1 MVEGSISVE
10 LNKKFP
16 LRALKVGFAAA
27 TDYALKRVAERLLAD
42 SRQFVPVLTGQL
54 KDSGYVEVMPDI
66 DLAFSMVRVIY
77 PLPYA
82 ETQHEDEYRHPSLG
96 FYGAAKY
103 LQKPLDLFRAFY
115 YELFAF
121 EFDEYVE
128 KNGLT

>member
-1 MVEGSISVE
+1 MVEGSFSV
-10 LNKKFP
+10 NVTKKFP

-27 TDYALKRVAERLLAD
+27 TDYALKRVAERLLSD
-42 SRQFVPVLTGQL
+42 SRQFVPVLTGAL
-54 KDSGYVEVMPDI
+54 KDSGFVEVMPDV
-66 DLAFSMVRVIY
+66 DLAFSMVKVIY

-96 FYGAAKY
+96 FRGAAKY
-103 LQKPLDLFRAFY
+103 LQRPLDLFADFY
-115 YELFAF
+115 FELFAF